1 VAERMRQTARMRLA
15 NQNSNSLSFRPQW
28 SWPLLAALF
37 RVIGGEAVTLSFSA
51 ANGGTR
57 VTVSGKV
64 GGDAEKVADRDFWA
78 QTLGA
83 D

>member
-1 VAERMRQTARMRLA
+1 MRQTAKMRLA
-15 NQNSNSLSFRPQW
+15 DQNSDSLSFRPQW
-28 SWPLLAALF
+28 SWLLLAALF
-37 RVIGGEAVTLSFSA
+37 RVIGREAVMLNFSA

-64 GGDAEKVADRDFWA
+64 GGDAQKVANRDFWA
-78 QTLGA
+78 QTLGT